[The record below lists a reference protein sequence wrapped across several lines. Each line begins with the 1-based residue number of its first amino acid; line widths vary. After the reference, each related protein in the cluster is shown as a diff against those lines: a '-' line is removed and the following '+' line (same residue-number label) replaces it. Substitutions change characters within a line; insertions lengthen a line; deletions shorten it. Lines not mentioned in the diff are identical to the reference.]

1 MDVAQRDL
9 RAPGLRRKVVI
20 SVIGAVAVTA
30 ALAVE
35 LIGRGHQFTAA
46 LASAPV
52 WVLSVTILLQGV
64 SLLARTEAWNTCV
77 RATGATVSRRVLFR
91 AAGFGYLLSLLNG
104 SLGLAAR
111 IASLRRAA
119 PDTSPRV
126 PALLAAEV
134 PIISVEVLLT
144 AVFSFTLIGP
154 LGTPWWVPLIA
165 VLLAAAVMT
174 GLRRLSARRQLGLWK
189 GLAVMRRGRG
199 RMVALVLLAIG
210 AQVARNWLV
219 LWGVG
224 VHVSPFDAI
233 ALLITMFTLGQ
244 LPIGPSLGAAATVLI
259 LGSHGVATAAA
270 AGVLLTATATI
281 GSLGYASWAGID
293 LLLSRRSPGRTRAR
307 PRSAAAV
314 APALSVRPRNPAQEA
329 AGSGPGRSPVA
340 PRRLPVFFDL
350 EPPAASHRL
359 VAHLEASRPAV
370 VGPSKQPHGGSH
382 GLGVRAEFGGGRPQ

>member
-1 MDVAQRDL
+1 MP
-9 RAPGLRRKVVI
+9 APGIRRKVAI
-20 SVIGAVAVTA
+20 SVIGAAVVTG

-35 LIGRGHQFTAA
+35 LIGRGGQFTAA

-52 WVLSVTILLQGV
+52 WVLSLTILLQGL

-77 RATGATVSRRVLFR
+77 RATGATVGRRVLFR
-91 AAGFGYLLSLLNG
+91 AAAFGYLLSLLNG

-154 LGTPWWVPLIA
+154 LGAPWWVPLIA
-165 VLLAAAVMT
+165 VALAAAVMT
-174 GLRRLSARRQLGLWK
+174 GLRRLSTRRQLGLWR
-189 GLAVMRRGRG
+189 GLAVMRSGRG
-199 RMVALVLLAIG
+199 RMIALVLLAIG

-259 LGSHGVATAAA
+259 LGSHGVASAAA

-281 GSLGYASWAGID
+281 GTLSYAAWAGVD
-293 LLLSRRSPGRTRAR
+293 VLLARRSPV
-307 PRSAAAV
+307 PRDATL
-314 APALSVRPRNPAQEA
+314 APL
-329 AGSGPGRSPVA
+329 
-340 PRRLPVFFDL
+340 LP
-350 EPPAASHRL
+350 
-359 VAHLEASRPAV
+359 
-370 VGPSKQPHGGSH
+370 
-382 GLGVRAEFGGGRPQ
+382 